1 MAFNVS
7 CYFLKFLILKRLIFF
22 FVKLCYN
29 VIKKPTILLE
39 ISKIAPLISRRT
51 TKTLDIVKSQ
61 LNI

>member
-22 FVKLCYN
+22 VKLCYN
-29 VIKKPTILLE
+29 VIKKPTISLE
-39 ISKIAPLISRRT
+39 ISKIVPLSRRT
-51 TKTLDIVKSQ
+51 TETLDVKSQ